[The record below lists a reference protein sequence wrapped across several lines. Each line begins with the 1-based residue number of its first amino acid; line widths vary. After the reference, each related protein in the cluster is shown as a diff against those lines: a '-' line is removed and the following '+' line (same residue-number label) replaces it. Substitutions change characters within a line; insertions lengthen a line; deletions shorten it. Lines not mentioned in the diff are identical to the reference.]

1 MILPSPYWNK
11 KRVLKG
17 SKSAQNW
24 PKYRCLR
31 PPKKDQ
37 RRKLLLEV
45 AAVWFV
51 FERNASIFASETV
64 FLHLPQIFH
73 VSAAII
79 FNNSSWQ
86 QINSQLYLRGG
97 WNSAD
102 GDDKIM
108 KTINQIKRQIQCWI
122 FFPLKQIATPRMCF
136 IFEEEKLQ
144 ISWCENIQKNMGA
157 NETESEC
164 L

>member
-97 WNSAD
+97 CAAD
-102 GDDKIM
+102 DDDKIM
-108 KTINQIKRQIQCWI
+108 KTYILTSKSNQKADIYANSMLSL
-122 FFPLKQIATPRMCF
+122 FPTKENRNSQNRPVR
-136 IFEEEKLQ
+136 
-144 ISWCENIQKNMGA
+144 WCI
-157 NETESEC
+157 
-164 L
+164 